1 MDEMVEQT
9 MSIINSKKVS
19 SENFTKQ
26 IAFNAIPHIDV
37 FAEDGYTKEELK
49 MTRETK
55 KILDDKIELTATCV
69 RIPVKVSH
77 AESVNIEFEKP
88 FTVKKISETL
98 NNSPG
103 CKVFDKRENA
113 GYITPVDAEGKNE
126 TFVSRIREDNSKNN
140 GFLVVHLRMTG
151 YFKFI
156 ENSSHPC
163 KHTRIRFFDKNNNEL
178 RYVDVRSFG
187 QMWWIN
193 KGLSLNKIIKGLG
206 SLGPEPF
213 SKDFDANY
221 LKKVISNRTK
231 SIKSVLLDQTIVA
244 GIGNIYADESLYS
257 AGISPF
263 REAHTIKKN
272 ELIKLKESIV
282 TVLKK
287 SIGSGG
293 TTFSD
298 FRDLEGENGNFG
310 LQTNVYRR
318 TGKKCRKCGNLIE
331 KQKIA
336 GRSTHWCPNCQK

>member
-1 MDEMVEQT
+1 MPELPEVETVRRGLEQKLNNF
-9 MSIINSKKVS
+9 IIKKVEVCRHS
-19 SENFTKQ
+19 TV
-26 IAFNAIPHIDV
+26 AFPIN
-37 FAEDGYTKEELK
+37 KEEFIKGLLNSLIYKWDRRGKYLIAQLK
-49 MTRETK
+49 E
-55 KILDDKIELTATCV
+55 V
-69 RIPVKVSH
+69 Q
-77 AESVNIEFEKP
+77 N
-88 FTVKKISETL
+88 
-98 NNSPG
+98 
-103 CKVFDKRENA
+103 ENA
-113 GYITPVDAEGKNE
+113 QFLVE
-126 TFVSRIREDNSKNN
+126 NSKNN
-140 GFLVVHLRMTG
+140 GFLVIHLRMTG

-178 RYVDVRSFG
+178 RYIDVRSFG

-193 KGLSLNKIIKGLG
+193 KGLSPNKIIKGLG

-221 LKKVISNRTK
+221 LKKVISKRTK
-231 SIKSVLLDQTIVA
+231 SIKAILLDQTIVA

-263 REAHTIKKN
+263 REARTIKKN

-318 TGKKCRKCGNLIE
+318 TGKECRKCGNLIE
-331 KQKIA
+331 RQKIT
-336 GRSTHWCPNCQK
+336 GRSTHWCPKCQK

>member
-1 MDEMVEQT
+1 LPELPEVETVRRGLEQKLNNF
-9 MSIINSKKVS
+9 IIKKVEVRRYS
-19 SENFTKQ
+19 TV
-26 IAFNAIPHIDV
+26 AFP
-37 FAEDGYTKEELK
+37 T
-49 MTRETK
+49 
-55 KILDDKIELTATCV
+55 
-69 RIPVKVSH
+69 
-77 AESVNIEFEKP
+77 
-88 FTVKKISETL
+88 
-98 NNSPG
+98 
-103 CKVFDKRENA
+103 
-113 GYITPVDAEGKNE
+113 KNE
-126 TFVSRIREDNSKNN
+126 EFIKGLRNSLIYKWERRGKYLIAKLKKAQDENTQFPLENSQNN
-140 GFLVVHLRMTG
+140 GFLIVHLRMTG

-156 ENSSHPC
+156 KNSTHPC

-193 KGLSLNKIIKGLG
+193 KGLSPNKIIRGLG

-213 SKDFDANY
+213 SKDFDADY
-221 LKKVISNRTK
+221 LKKVISKRTK
-231 SIKSVLLDQTIVA
+231 SIKAILLDQTIVA
-244 GIGNIYADESLYS
+244 GIGNIYADESLFS

-263 REAHTIKKN
+263 REARTIKKN

-318 TGKKCRKCGNLIE
+318 TGKECRKCGNLIE
-331 KQKIA
+331 RQKIT
-336 GRSTHWCPNCQK
+336 GRSTHWCPKCQK

>member
-1 MDEMVEQT
+1 MPELPEVET
-9 MSIINSKKVS
+9 VRRGLEKKLNNFIIKKVEVCRDS
-19 SENFTKQ
+19 TV
-26 IAFNAIPHIDV
+26 AFPIN
-37 FAEDGYTKEELK
+37 KEEFIKGLENSLIYK
-49 MTRETK
+49 WDRRGK
-55 KILDDKIELTATCV
+55 YL
-69 RIPVKVSH
+69 
-77 AESVNIEFEKP
+77 
-88 FTVKKISETL
+88 ISEL
-98 NNSPG
+98 KG
-103 CKVFDKRENA
+103 VQ
-113 GYITPVDAEGKNE
+113 NE
-126 TFVSRIREDNSKNN
+126 TTQFPLENSQNN

-156 ENSSHPC
+156 NNPTPPC

-178 RYVDVRSFG
+178 RYIDVRSFG
-187 QMWWIN
+187 QMWWIK
-193 KGLSLNKIIKGLG
+193 KGLSPNKIIKGLG

-213 SKDFDANY
+213 SKDFDTKY
-221 LKKVISNRTK
+221 LKKVISKRTK
-231 SIKSVLLDQTIVA
+231 SIKAILLDQTIVA

-263 REAHTIKKN
+263 REAQTINKN

-318 TGKKCRKCGNLIE
+318 TGKECHKCGNLI
-331 KQKIA
+331 KRGKIT
-336 GRSTHWCPNCQK
+336 GRSTHWCPKCQK